1 MKTRK
6 TRFKCVLCG
15 KITAGRIPRN
25 GDKSMRFPRRH
36 NANGKPCPGNVE
48 EAKWVEEDEIGNFI
62 DGWTDVIRML

>member
-25 GDKSMRFPRRH
+25 GDKSMRVPRRH
-36 NANGKPCPGNVE
+36 NANGKPCPGTVE